1 VIIGIP
7 REIKPEEKRV
17 SLTPDGVEAFV
28 RHGHQVLI
36 EHKAGEGCGI
46 PDADYRTA
54 GASVKR
60 RVSALWEKAD
70 MIIKVKEPLSSETI
84 LMREK
89 QVVFTFLHLAANK
102 KLTLELLQKRVVGI
116 AYETVQLKDGSLPI
130 LRPMSRIA
138 GHLSAQ
144 LGARGL
150 EVRNGGM
157 GILMGGVPGVDPARV
172 TVIGG
177 GSAGLRAAEVAS
189 GLGGSVTILDINK
202 QRVKQLRGRLP
213 KRVKVKQSTP
223 ELMEYEVLQSDLVI
237 GAVLNPGARAP
248 KLIKKGMVKK
258 MKKGAVIVDIAV
270 DQGGCC
276 ETIRPTSHA
285 EPFYLRYG
293 VVHCGI
299 TNLPSMVPLTSTAAL
314 SNESLPFALKIAKY
328 GYFSA
333 ARNNPALLQGITTF
347 DGKVTNRPVADALG
361 LTCHRLLSGE

>member
-1 VIIGIP
+1 MIIGIP
-7 REIKPEEKRV
+7 REIKPDEKRV
-17 SLTPDGVEAFV
+17 SLTPDGVKAFV

-36 EHKAGEGCGI
+36 EQRAGEGCGI
-46 PDADYRTA
+46 PDADYKAA
-54 GASVKR
+54 GASVKL

-70 MIIKVKEPLSSETI
+70 MIIKVKEPLSSESR
-84 LMREK
+84 LMREN
-89 QVVFTFLHLAANK
+89 QIVFTFFHLAANK

-116 AYETVQLKDGSLPI
+116 AYETIQLKDGSLPI
-130 LRPMSRIA
+130 LRPMSEIA

-150 EVRNGGM
+150 EVYNGGR

-202 QRVKQLRGRLP
+202 QRVRQLRGLFSR
-213 KRVKVKQSTP
+213 RVKVKQSTP
-223 ELMEYEVLQSDLVI
+223 EQIESEVLQSDLVI
-237 GAVLNPGARAP
+237 GAVLLPGARAP
-248 KLIKKGMVKK
+248 KLIRKNMVKK

-299 TNLPSMVPLTSTAAL
+299 TNLPSMVPLTSTDAL
-314 SNESLPFALKIAKY
+314 SHESLPFALKIADY
-328 GYFSA
+328 GYLQA
-333 ARNNPALLQGITTF
+333 ARNNPALLKGINVVNGT
-347 DGKVTNRPVADALG
+347 VTNKAVADALG
-361 LTCHRLLSGE
+361 FICHSL